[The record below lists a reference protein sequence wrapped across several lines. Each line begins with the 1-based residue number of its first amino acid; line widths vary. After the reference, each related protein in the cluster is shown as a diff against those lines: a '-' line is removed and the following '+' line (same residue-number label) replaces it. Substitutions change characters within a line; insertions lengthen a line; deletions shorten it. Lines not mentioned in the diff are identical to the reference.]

1 MYYNILKS
9 FSNDDLCCQCD
20 GLSKTI
26 ITDIAIIEIGKPQ
39 IHAQRKIFS
48 TFQAKVQT
56 IKKLL
61 KFCLLIRIFSFPLFK
76 NEKLKNDLG
85 TLECDRE

>member
-61 KFCLLIRIFSFPLFK
+61 KILLTDQNFFLPLV
-76 NEKLKNDLG
+76 
-85 TLECDRE
+85 